1 MVSLIIRDAGL
12 IQILM
17 PGCKRRPVHLPH
29 RQRQVVSRHPERGL
43 AIEAT
48 VSYAVECDATGEAQV
63 LRAQFCVDCIRQL
76 QDNLFSDDL
85 Y

>member
-1 MVSLIIRDAGL
+1 MIIRDAGL

-17 PGCKRRPVHLPH
+17 PGCKRRTQCTSGIASGRLYPDTAK
-29 RQRQVVSRHPERGL
+29 GAL